1 MKVDFFGLEVEIP
14 DDPVTY
20 IKTKVVQLLNYLG
33 YEWPSTDPGTLRS
46 WAGQWDALNGQLN
59 SYISDLESGVR
70 HIDTS
75 NMGSGVAAFTSY
87 MNSDDSNL
95 HSLKSIAAAAP
106 YAAGAYTGAAILIE
120 GLRAYVIGKIILD
133 AVQLAAAII
142 SGGTSAAASFLV
154 NKGVGLLI
162 NIAIETA
169 INQLLGA

>member
-1 MKVDFFGLEVEIP
+1 MKVSFFGLDVEIP
-14 DDPVTY
+14 DDPIAF
-20 IKTKVVQLLNYLG
+20 IKSKVVQLLNYLG
-33 YEWPSTDPGTLRS
+33 YEWPSTDPGTLRT
-46 WAGQWDALNGQLN
+46 WGGEWDALQGKLN
-59 SYISDLESGVR
+59 TYISELESGVR
-70 HIDTS
+70 HI
-75 NMGSGVAAFTSY
+75 GSTNKGTGVGSFTDY
-87 MNSDDSNL
+87 MNGDDSNL

-106 YAAGAYTGAAILIE
+106 FAANAYTGAAILIE

-154 NKGVGLLI
+154 NKGVGMLI